1 MLRANIGNIEHRSS
15 ESIYT
20 SIHLSID
27 EKAQSKKS
35 ASFQENGNQ
44 STLASYHLIAFECL
58 QRLWCFEFTACNLF
72 ARELWLCNVQC
83 EIDCSKTVKI
93 VAWVICS
100 RMAELCTAQS
110 CMANF
115 ILIHQTT
122 VQCVV
127 CYSNYNCAILWNA
140 APLSTMLQPK
150 DKAETVIQHPTTFHF
165 HFLTQDWSTSS
176 NFLIIFHVHTFS
188 DPIWCSD
195 GKFFLFGQNVLLGKV
210 VKQLQGLF

>member
-1 MLRANIGNIEHRSS
+1 MKKPNANNQKLVNQKKCLIPRKWQPVHLGLISPDCFWVFAATLVLW
-15 ESIYT
+15 IY
-20 SIHLSID
+20 S
-27 EKAQSKKS
+27 
-35 ASFQENGNQ
+35 
-44 STLASYHLIAFECL
+44 L
-58 QRLWCFEFTACNLF
+58 QP
-72 ARELWLCNVQC
+72 LCTWIMTVQC

-195 GKFFLFGQNVLLGKV
+195 GKFFFFGQNVLLGKV

>member
-1 MLRANIGNIEHRSS
+1 MFRTCFFWWIISFMLRANIGNIEHRSS

-72 ARELWLCNVQC
+72 ARELWPCNMCNVQY

-127 CYSNYNCAILWNA
+127 CYSNYNCAIL
-140 APLSTMLQPK
+140 T
-150 DKAETVIQHPTTFHF
+150 
-165 HFLTQDWSTSS
+165 
-176 NFLIIFHVHTFS
+176 IIV
-188 DPIWCSD
+188 
-195 GKFFLFGQNVLLGKV
+195 LF
-210 VKQLQGLF
+210 

>member
-1 MLRANIGNIEHRSS
+1 MKKPNQKKVPH
-15 ESIYT
+15 
-20 SIHLSID
+20 
-27 EKAQSKKS
+27 SKKMATS
-35 ASFQENGNQ
+35 PPWPHIIWLLLSVCSDSGVLN
-44 STLASYHLIAFECL
+44 L
-58 QRLWCFEFTACNLF
+58 QPATSLHVNYDRAM
-72 ARELWLCNVQC
+72 CNVQC

-122 VQCVV
+122 VHCVV